1 MCLKVEGGRWQKPPP
16 HFFLDLGWQA
26 RQTIKVLIPLTA
38 ELKILKDRK
47 SVEQLVSKQFGL
59 LDFENG
65 IIKNSFIQTKHL
77 PKSEKAFI
85 DATIKRQVKI
95 GDIFLKHKNLI
106 HSAEDP
112 KFLDDLSDIFDI
124 RNWNLVA
131 FKSESAD
138 FTAERTDMNT
148 KLLGS
153 NKLFEDSNDSKVEV
167 EFQTVLQLVYE
178 ANQSNPK
185 LLSKCQYKT
194 VEISYSQ
201 S

>member
-1 MCLKVEGGRWQKPPP
+1 MRVKCVSRWKVEGGKSPPP
-16 HFFLDLGWQA
+16 FFLDLGWQA

-95 GDIFLKHKNLI
+95 GDIFLKHVF
-106 HSAEDP
+106 SFTEGFP
-112 KFLDDLSDIFDI
+112 DI
-124 RNWNLVA
+124 
-131 FKSESAD
+131 
-138 FTAERTDMNT
+138 
-148 KLLGS
+148 
-153 NKLFEDSNDSKVEV
+153 
-167 EFQTVLQLVYE
+167 
-178 ANQSNPK
+178 
-185 LLSKCQYKT
+185 
-194 VEISYSQ
+194 
-201 S
+201 